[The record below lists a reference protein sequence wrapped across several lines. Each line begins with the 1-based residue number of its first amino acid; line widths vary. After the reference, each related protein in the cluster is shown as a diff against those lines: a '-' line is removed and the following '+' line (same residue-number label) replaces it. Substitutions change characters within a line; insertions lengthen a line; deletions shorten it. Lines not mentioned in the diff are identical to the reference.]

1 MQVNNSKFSLLKFS
15 IALFFLVTPLESLP
29 LAEGFSIVKLSAI
42 IVLVAWAL
50 SGFQRNTNNPAK
62 VFLPLLVFAVISSL
76 WSIDSSISINAI
88 ATFLIPSLLVA
99 MIISYSVSCKRDIA
113 IYLGFYIVGCLIT
126 SIAGLLTRQATLAAA
141 VYASQERL
149 TAFGQDQNTLAFI
162 LIMGVVPL
170 LHLLSKNTKVIAKYF
185 SICVIIVFVYMIA
198 STGSRTGIIVL
209 ALIVLFYAYSAR
221 QFKVLIGIIVLAV
234 IGLPILIQY
243 LPESVMD
250 RFMQTS
256 ELVNDGD
263 FSDRGII
270 WQSALDAFSE
280 ENILLGVGYSNFST
294 MLRQH
299 FGWQMASH
307 NTYLTYLIEFG
318 IIGVWAFIYILI
330 KMINVAKSIRKQES
344 NAFVYCYIIPLFV
357 FMFTLETEYKRWI
370 FMIYVL
376 LYSWYRLNNEEQKI
390 A

>member
-1 MQVNNSKFSLLKFS
+1 
-15 IALFFLVTPLESLP
+15 
-29 LAEGFSIVKLSAI
+29 
-42 IVLVAWAL
+42 
-50 SGFQRNTNNPAK
+50 
-62 VFLPLLVFAVISSL
+62 
-76 WSIDSSISINAI
+76 
-88 ATFLIPSLLVA
+88 
-99 MIISYSVSCKRDIA
+99 
-113 IYLGFYIVGCLIT
+113 
-126 SIAGLLTRQATLAAA
+126 
-141 VYASQERL
+141 
-149 TAFGQDQNTLAFI
+149 
-162 LIMGVVPL
+162 
-170 LHLLSKNTKVIAKYF
+170 
-185 SICVIIVFVYMIA
+185 
-198 STGSRTGIIVL
+198 
-209 ALIVLFYAYSAR
+209 
-221 QFKVLIGIIVLAV
+221 
-234 IGLPILIQY
+234 
-243 LPESVMD
+243 
-250 RFMQTS
+250 MQTS
-256 ELVNDGD
+256 ALVNDGD

-330 KMINVAKSIRKQES
+330 KMINLAKSIRKQES

-390 A
+390 VYKI